1 MNQEKI
7 VLGGGCFWCFDALYR
22 QVRGVTKVVSGYAG
36 GKEPNPTYESTHGIH
51 NSHAEVVQITF
62 DPEIITTE
70 TILEIFWTMHDPT
83 TQNQQ
88 GYDVGAEYRSII
100 LFADSK
106 QEAAIRHSV
115 ETIAKKI
122 WKNNIT
128 TEVKRIDIFWPA
140 EDYHQ
145 DWYEKR
151 PEQGYCK
158 IIIDPKIIKLRKKFA
173 DLLIN

>member
-1 MNQEKI
+1 
-7 VLGGGCFWCFDALYR
+7 
-22 QVRGVTKVVSGYAG
+22 
-36 GKEPNPTYESTHGIH
+36 
-51 NSHAEVVQITF
+51 
-62 DPEIITTE
+62 
-70 TILEIFWTMHDPT
+70 MHDPT